1 VVRRPNRLASPAG
14 PSTPGGG
21 SAVAASEIA
30 KGVDAREP
38 ETALALAEEVLGR
51 ALRIGAT
58 EAEVLVIAGD
68 SALTRFANSEIHQ
81 NVVERSLT
89 VNLRYVV
96 GKRIAV
102 VSTGKVDTEGLRSL
116 VNRAAAIARSCE
128 ELDDWG
134 GLPAPIGAGST
145 DAASSAVT
153 TSAIAWADG
162 SADATPEFRA
172 EGVRA
177 VIAAA
182 DDKKVTAYG
191 SFSTD
196 AEAIAV
202 ANSAGIRAAERRTS
216 AQLLTVHM
224 SPDGGTGYAES
235 TSMDATTIDAAAVGR
250 EAAAKARAGD
260 RAVTVEAGDYPV
272 VLEEYAVVDIT
283 DMLGY
288 VGFSAL
294 AVQEDRSFVTPGRR
308 IGSELVT
315 IVDDGGDPHGL
326 PMSFDY
332 EGVPKQRVSLVDAGV
347 CRDVVY
353 DAQTAARAGRA
364 STGHGLP
371 APNAYGPFPLNAVM
385 AAGETPREEL
395 ISGLDRGLLVTRFH
409 YTNVV
414 HPKLAIITGMTRDG
428 TFLVE
433 RGEIVGPVR
442 NLRFTQSYLDALA
455 GVSAV
460 SSSRKTIKG
469 FLGAAVVPALR
480 IEAWTFTGVT
490 EF

>member
-1 VVRRPNRLASPAG
+1 V
-14 PSTPGGG
+14 T
-21 SAVAASEIA
+21 AAEIA
-30 KGVDAREP
+30 RNVSAREP
-38 ETALALAEEVLGR
+38 ESALALAEEVLER
-51 ALRIGAT
+51 ALKIGAT
-58 EAEVLVIAGD
+58 EAEVLVMAGD

-89 VNLRYVV
+89 VNLRHVV

-116 VNRAAAIARSCE
+116 VHRAAAITRSCE
-128 ELDDWG
+128 ELDDWA
-134 GLPAPIGAGST
+134 GLPAPAGGA
-145 DAASSAVT
+145 T
-153 TSAIAWADG
+153 TRVNAWSDG
-162 SADATPEFRA
+162 TAEGTPEFRA
-172 EGVRA
+172 EGVRE

-182 DDKKVTAYG
+182 DSKGVTAYG
-191 SFSTD
+191 SFSMD
-196 AEAIAV
+196 AEAVAV

-224 SPDGGTGYAES
+224 SPDGGTGYAEGV
-235 TSMDATTIDAAAVGR
+235 SMDATTIDAAAIGR
-250 EAAAKARAGD
+250 EAAAKARASD
-260 RAVTVEAGDYPV
+260 RAVTIEAGDYPV

-288 VGFSAL
+288 LGFNAL
-294 AVQEDRSFVTPGRR
+294 AVQENRSFFEAGRR
-308 IGSELVT
+308 IGSDLVT
-315 IVDDGGDPHGL
+315 ITDDGADPNGL

-332 EGVPKQRVSLVDAGV
+332 EGVAKQRLPMVEAGI

-353 DAQTAARAGRA
+353 DSQTAARAGRA

-371 APNAYGPFPLNAVM
+371 APNPWGPFPLNAVM
-385 AAGETPREEL
+385 SAGSTPRDEL
-395 ISGLDRGLLVTRFH
+395 IGGLERGLLVTRFH

-414 HPKLAIITGMTRDG
+414 HPKLAIVTGMTRDG

-433 RGEIVGPVR
+433 GGEIVGPVK
-442 NLRFTQSYLDALA
+442 NLRFTQSYLDAIA

-480 IEAWTFTGVT
+480 IDGWTFTGVT

>member
-1 VVRRPNRLASPAG
+1 VVSRPNRLASP
-14 PSTPGGG
+14 PGADAKRG
-21 SAVAASEIA
+21 SAAVAGEIA
-30 KGVDAREP
+30 RTVNAREP

-58 EAEVLVIAGD
+58 EAEVLVMAGD

-89 VNLRYVV
+89 VSLRHVV
-96 GKRIAV
+96 GRRIAV
-102 VSTGKVDTEGLRSL
+102 VSTGQVDADGLRSL
-116 VNRAAAIARSCE
+116 VHRAAAITRSCE
-128 ELDDWG
+128 ELDDWA
-134 GLPAPIGAGST
+134 GLPAPT
-145 DAASSAVT
+145 DAAPRAAV
-153 TSAIAWADG
+153 SAWADG
-162 SADATPEFRA
+162 TAEATPEFRA
-172 EGVRA
+172 DGVRA

-182 DDKKVTAYG
+182 DAVGVTAYG

-196 AEAIAV
+196 AEAVAV
-202 ANSAGIRAAERRTS
+202 ANSAGIRAAENRTS
-216 AQLLTVHM
+216 SQLLTVHM
-224 SPDGGTGYAES
+224 SPDGGTGYAEGV
-235 TSMDATTIDAAAVGR
+235 SMDATTIDAAAIGR

-260 RAVTVEAGDYPV
+260 RPVTVEPGDYPV

-288 VGFSAL
+288 LGFSAL
-294 AVQEDRSFVTPGRR
+294 AVQEGRSFVEPGRR

-315 IVDDGGDPHGL
+315 IVDDGADRNGL

-332 EGVPKQRVSLVDAGV
+332 EGVPKERVPLVEAGV
-347 CRDVVY
+347 CREVVY
-353 DAQTAARAGRA
+353 DSQTAARAGRT

-371 APNAYGPFPLNAVM
+371 APNPWGPFPLNAVM
-385 AAGETPREEL
+385 AAGDTPRDDL
-395 ISGLDRGLLVTRFH
+395 VKGLDRGLLVTRFH

-414 HPKLAIITGMTRDG
+414 HPKLAMITGMTRDG

-433 RGEIVGPVR
+433 RGEVVGPVR

-460 SSSRKTIKG
+460 SSSRKAIRG

-480 IEAWTFTGVT
+480 IDAWTFTGVT

>member
-1 VVRRPNRLASPAG
+1 MVSRANRLA
-14 PSTPGGG
+14 TPGVPPTRGGG
-21 SAVAASEIA
+21 SAVAASEL
-30 KGVDAREP
+30 ARSVNARDP
-38 ETALALAEEVLGR
+38 ESALALAEEVLGR
-51 ALRIGAT
+51 AVRIGAT
-58 EAEVLVIAGD
+58 EAEVLVMAGD

-81 NVVERSLT
+81 NVVEHSLT

-128 ELDDWG
+128 ELDDWA
-134 GLPAPIGAGST
+134 GLSAPANGAT
-145 DAASSAVT
+145 RATISAW
-153 TSAIAWADG
+153 SDG
-162 SADATPEFRA
+162 SAEATPEFRA

-182 DDKKVTAYG
+182 DAVGVTAFG

-196 AEAIAV
+196 AEAVAV
-202 ANSAGIRAAERRTS
+202 ANSAGIRAAENRTS

-224 SPDGGTGYAES
+224 SPDGGTGYAEGV
-235 TSMDATTIDAAAVGR
+235 SMDATTIDAAAIGR

-260 RAVTVEAGDYPV
+260 RAVVVEPGDYPV

-288 VGFSAL
+288 LGFSAL
-294 AVQEDRSFVTPGRR
+294 AVQEGRSFVEPGRR
-308 IGSELVT
+308 IGSDLVT
-315 IVDDGGDPHGL
+315 VIDDGGDREGL
-326 PMSFDY
+326 PMAFDY
-332 EGVPKQRVSLVDAGV
+332 EGVAKQRVPLVEAGV
-347 CRDVVY
+347 CREVVY
-353 DAQTAARAGRA
+353 DSQTAARAGRR

-371 APNAYGPFPLNAVM
+371 APNPWGPFPLNAVM
-385 AAGETPREEL
+385 SAGATPRDEL
-395 ISGLDRGLLVTRFH
+395 IGGLDRGLLVTRFH

-414 HPKLAIITGMTRDG
+414 HPKLAMITGMTRDG

-433 RGEIVGPVR
+433 GGEIVGPVR

-469 FLGAAVVPALR
+469 FLGAAVVPSLR
-480 IEAWTFTGVT
+480 IDAWTFTGVT